1 MSRLTEMRVFRK
13 AGIGAFL
20 IIASLL
26 STQSLRAGV
35 QPDPEC
41 EQACHDTYVTCYYD
55 YCDQRGDCSYCWT
68 DYQSCVSYCPQI
80 CVEPRSIEEWTVT
93 TTIATP
99 ASPSVTQCMSAGV
112 NPPTIGYWYQKYT
125 KKDKNDRYRR
135 TVQCNGTESTVLVST
150 TFTNTNF
157 NCWKRVP
164 NTPLACT
171 AQVPAPTCIVN

>member
-1 MSRLTEMRVFRK
+1 MSRSTKLRTLRLMPVLLL
-13 AGIGAFL
+13 IAFL
-20 IIASLL
+20 QVLSPASLL
-26 STQSLRAGV
+26 AGV

-55 YCDQRGDCSYCWT
+55 ICDQRGDCSYCWT

-80 CVEPRSIEEWTVT
+80 CVEPRSVEEWTVT

-99 ASPSVTQCMSAGV
+99 ANPPVQQCMSAGV
-112 NPPTIGYWYQKYT
+112 NPPSKGYWYQKHT
-125 KKDKNDRYRR
+125 KQDKNDRYRR
-135 TVQCNGTESTVLVST
+135 TVQCNGTETTVLVST
-150 TFTNTNF
+150 TYTNTNF

-171 AQVPAPTCIVN
+171 AQVPPPTCIIN